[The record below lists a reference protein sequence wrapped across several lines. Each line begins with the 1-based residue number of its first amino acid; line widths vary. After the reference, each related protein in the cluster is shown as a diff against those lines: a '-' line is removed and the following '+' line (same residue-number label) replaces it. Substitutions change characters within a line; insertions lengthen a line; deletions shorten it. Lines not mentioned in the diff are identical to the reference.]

1 MYILEKNVEIQMNE
15 EWSSISFSAG
25 VLIKSER
32 SLSNLIKIRLLN
44 PFPTI
49 RYTRSNNFQ
58 NNAIL
63 ERPFNMNKFVSQQ
76 DSSFNKKSLTL
87 V

>member
-44 PFPTI
+44 PIPYDTLHKI
-49 RYTRSNNFQ
+49 EQLSKQCHLRATFQ
-58 NNAIL
+58 Y
-63 ERPFNMNKFVSQQ
+63 E
-76 DSSFNKKSLTL
+76 
-87 V
+87 

>member
-1 MYILEKNVEIQMNE
+1 MVIYMYILEKNVEIQMNE

-44 PFPTI
+44 PIP
-49 RYTRSNNFQ
+49 Y
-58 NNAIL
+58 
-63 ERPFNMNKFVSQQ
+63 
-76 DSSFNKKSLTL
+76 DTL
-87 V
+87 HKI